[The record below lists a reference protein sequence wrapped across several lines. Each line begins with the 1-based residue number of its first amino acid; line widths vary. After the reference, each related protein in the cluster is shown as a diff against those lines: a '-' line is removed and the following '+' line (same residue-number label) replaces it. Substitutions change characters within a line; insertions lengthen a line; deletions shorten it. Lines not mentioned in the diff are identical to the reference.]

1 MANRIIKPDSGNR
14 LVLQD
19 DGGGSALAI
28 ETNQDVNITDADL
41 YFGTAGK
48 GVVLGATSNVD
59 ANTLDD
65 YEEGTW
71 TAVITDDTND
81 ATMTN
86 TTCLYT
92 KIGRLVTVSGS
103 ISCSSLGSVSGD
115 IRIKTL
121 PFTVS
126 NTTGNQS
133 GVAIGF
139 LWNGA
144 IAVNTSVCGY
154 FWQNTTKI
162 YLGLWAATTGARAL
176 QGSEFSADGQIII
189 GGSYM
194 TA

>member
-1 MANRIIKPDSGNR
+1 M
-14 LVLQD
+14 
-19 DGGGSALAI
+19 
-28 ETNQDVNITDADL
+28 
-41 YFGTAGK
+41 
-48 GVVLGATSNVD
+48 
-59 ANTLDD
+59 
-65 YEEGTW
+65 
-71 TAVITDDTND
+71 ITDDTND
-81 ATMTN
+81 ATMSN